1 MAAAVPAASVPVQ
14 VSVVIRQVQPAA
26 GGPVSPVPRSPGGA
40 VSRTATPY
48 AVWAEAPLAAVT
60 TARYG
65 PPAVPVPLPAVSVTA
80 LYPKLQRAAL
90 SQARAT
96 IAVPGASAPPSPA
109 QPAGLRLLTCPV
121 APLKAHCWLVSPP
134 SHCPS
139 NPANRLSPVPASRQ

>member
-14 VSVVIRQVQPAA
+14 VSVVIRQVQPAPA
-26 GGPVSPVPRSPGGA
+26 GPVGPVPRSPGGA
-40 VSRTATPY
+40 VSRTETPY

-65 PPAVPVPLPAVSVTA
+65 PPAVPVPLPAARVTA
-80 LYPKLQRAAL
+80 LYPKLHRAAL
-90 SQARAT
+90 SQAPAT
-96 IAVPGASAPPSPA
+96 IAVPGSSDPSGPA
-109 QPAGLRLLTCPV
+109 QPAGPRLVSCPV
-121 APLKAHCWLVSPP
+121 IPPNAHCWPVSPP